1 MAVSFFSCVALLVT
15 TSATTY
21 AAAPGTP
28 PALRDLRGHGHG
40 PHCGVHEFTAQS
52 NTTYC
57 GKFEVN
63 SVPVKIKLVLLNATH
78 TNIFGSVYGFDMYCL
93 SSPFLMCD
101 DGTLNLDPHHE
112 ADENCLRKQFEG
124 VDEHMSSLTVKYHSG
139 QDKVQLISS
148 SMEHV
153 FLERGPACSTDEYEF
168 TIMKEDGTSITM
180 RRLSVL
186 V

>member
-1 MAVSFFSCVALLVT
+1 MAVSFFSLVALLVT

-28 PALRDLRGHGHG
+28 PALRGLSSHHHHR
-40 PHCGVHEFTAQS
+40 CGVDQFTADS

-93 SSPFLMCD
+93 SSPFLMCA
-101 DGTLNLDPHHE
+101 DGSLNMDPHHQAE
-112 ADENCLRKQFEG
+112 ENCLRKQFEG
-124 VDEHMSSLTVKYHSG
+124 VDEHMSSLTVQYHSRE
-139 QDKVQLISS
+139 DKVQLISS
-148 SMEHV
+148 SMRHV
-153 FLERGPACSTDEYEF
+153 YLEKGHACSTDEYKF
-168 TIMKEDGTSITM
+168 TIMQEDGDSITM